1 MGAHRCRGARVGFRH
16 QAEGLGYVTSSSAVQ
31 GYRRGYPALFMG
43 KDEPLETSATG
54 SRSLRTAIR
63 VPKITRGDGVK
74 INEPF
79 GKSKSMFELL
89 HKLQAVQKT
98 GLVEFGL
105 GRRWASKSL
114 LWARSAGL

>member
-1 MGAHRCRGARVGFRH
+1 
-16 QAEGLGYVTSSSAVQ
+16 
-31 GYRRGYPALFMG
+31 MG